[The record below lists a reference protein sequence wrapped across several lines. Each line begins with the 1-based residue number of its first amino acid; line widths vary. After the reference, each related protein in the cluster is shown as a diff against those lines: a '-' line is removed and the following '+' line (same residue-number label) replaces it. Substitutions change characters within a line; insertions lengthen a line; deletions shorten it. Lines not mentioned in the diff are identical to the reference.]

1 MDALRARYE
10 ALKDDVT
17 EKQIELTAEALKRRQ
32 FMPVLILNV
41 PNFFFCTKKDILSEY
56 DRVVALP
63 NDSEEL
69 SKVVGISDPEEVKK
83 THLITLLNQYELLY
97 GLRKGD
103 GDAWATVNEL
113 YEDD

>member
-1 MDALRARYE
+1 MEALRKKYE
-10 ALKDDVT
+10 ALGPDAS
-17 EKQIELTAEALKRRQ
+17 EEQIRLTAEALVRRQ

-41 PNFFFCTKKDILSEY
+41 PDFFFVKKQDLLAEF
-56 DRVVALP
+56 DRVIALS
-63 NDSEEL
+63 NESEEL
-69 SKVVGISDPEEVKK
+69 SKVVGISDPDEVKK
-83 THLITLLNQYELLY
+83 THLVTLLNQYELLS